1 MAFEIER
8 KFLVKGEFKHLAL
21 SSNYI
26 VQGYLCADKNKSVR
40 VRLRGDKGYITIKA
54 STENSK
60 IIRNEWEYEIPAPQ
74 VNEMLRLCASGIIEK
89 TRYIVQYKNLVVEV
103 DEFYGDNEGLVIAE
117 IELAYEHQMF
127 EKPDFLGE
135 DVTEDPRYL
144 NSELSKHPYCEWKD
158 TCNS

>member
-26 VQGYLCADKNKSVR
+26 VQGYLFADKSKSIR
-40 VRLRGDKGYITIKA
+40 VRLRGDKGYITIK
-54 STENSK
+54 STIENST
-60 IIRNEWEYEIPAPQ
+60 ITRNEWEYEIPAPQ
-74 VNEMLRLCASGIIEK
+74 VNEMLRICGSGIIEK
-89 TRYIVQYKNLVVEV
+89 TRYIVQYKNLLVEV

-127 EKPDFLGE
+127 EKPDFLGD
-135 DVTEDPRYL
+135 DVTDDPRYL

-158 TCNS
+158 TVK

>member
-26 VQGYLCADKNKSVR
+26 VQGYLFADKSKSIR
-40 VRLRGDKGYITIKA
+40 VRLRGDKGYITIK
-54 STENSK
+54 STIDNSS
-60 IIRNEWEYEIPAPQ
+60 ITRHEWEYEIPAPQ
-74 VNEMLRLCASGIIEK
+74 VNEMLRICGEGIIEK
-89 TRYIVQYKNLVVEV
+89 TRYIVQYKNMLVEV

-117 IELAYEHQMF
+117 IELAYEHQVF

-135 DVTEDPRYL
+135 DVTGDPRYF

-158 TCNS
+158 TVK

>member
-8 KFLVKGEFKHLAL
+8 KFLVKGEFKHLAI

-26 VQGYLCADKNKSVR
+26 VQGYLFADKNKSIR
-40 VRLRGDKGYITIKA
+40 VRLRGDKGYITIK
-54 STENSK
+54 STLENSSVT
-60 IIRNEWEYEIPAPQ
+60 RNEWEYEIPAPQ
-74 VNEMLRLCASGIIEK
+74 VNEMLRICEPGIIEK
-89 TRYIVQYKNLVVEV
+89 TRYIVHYKNLVVEV

-117 IELAYEHQMF
+117 IELACENQQF

-144 NSELSKHPYCEWKD
+144 NASLSKHPYCDWKK
-158 TCNS
+158 